1 MKIKNLQLI
10 DDENKNFYRINLKNK
25 TDIQNL
31 RGFAGIF
38 FEKNLD
44 NLKKISKY
52 LYPKIQ
58 TITYYGISNYEF
70 QKLYPLFSEKNSIDR
85 IIPIGR
91 SLEIDFVWDGKNI
104 YEYLTRQITL
114 N

>member
-1 MKIKNLQLI
+1 MAFLI
-10 DDENKNFYRINLKNK
+10 MNFK
-25 TDIQNL
+25 
-31 RGFAGIF
+31 
-38 FEKNLD
+38 
-44 NLKKISKY
+44 
-52 LYPKIQ
+52 
-58 TITYYGISNYEF
+58 
-70 QKLYPLFSEKNSIDR
+70 KLYPLFSAKNSIDR